1 MTESNDLEDKLDE
14 AIKGVEKVKKEKESA
29 KRLRFYVEFAKTQD
43 ITKWKRPVYVIH
55 EHETFGGRLHWDL
68 RFEDDGKMETWR
80 IYKSPPWRVK
90 RLAHKKA
97 ESIPLGAAL
106 FEGDIPLDEYGG
118 GKLKILDSGTF
129 EIVEKRETKFVVN
142 IKGKELNG
150 KYSLVSVPN
159 DVPRLDKWFFKPKL

>member
-14 AIKGVEKVKKEKESA
+14 AIRGVEKIQKEKTSA

-43 ITKWKRPVYVIH
+43 ITKLKRPVYVIH
-55 EHETFGGRLHWDL
+55 EHHSSRLHWDL

-80 IYKSPPWRVK
+80 IYKSPPWR
-90 RLAHKKA
+90 RQLLSHKKA

-106 FEGDIPLDEYGG
+106 FEGEIPLDEYGG
-118 GKLKILDSGTF
+118 GKLKIWDSGTF
-129 EIVEKRETKFVVN
+129 EIVEKNETKFVVN

-150 KYSLVSVPN
+150 KYRLVSVPN
-159 DVPRLDKWFFKPKL
+159 DVPRLDKWFFSKT

>member
-1 MTESNDLEDKLDE
+1 MTTFEDKLDE
-14 AIKGVEKVKKEKESA
+14 AIRGVEKIKKEKESA

-55 EHETFGGRLHWDL
+55 EHYSRTHHWDL

-80 IYKSPPWRVK
+80 IYKSPPWR
-90 RLAHKKA
+90 RQFLAHKKA

-106 FEGDIPLDEYGG
+106 FEGEIPLDEYGG
-118 GKLKILDSGTF
+118 GKLKIWDRGTF

>member
-55 EHETFGGRLHWDL
+55 EHELFGGRLHWDL

-80 IYKSPPWRVK
+80 IYKSPPWRK
-90 RLAHKKA
+90 QFLAHKKS
-97 ESIPLGAAL
+97 ESIPIGAAL
-106 FEGDIPLDEYGG
+106 FEGEIRQEYGA
-118 GKLKILDSGTF
+118 GKLKIWDSGTF

-150 KYSLVSVPN
+150 KYRLVSVPN
-159 DVPRLDKWFFKPKL
+159 DVPRLDKWFFSKT

>member
-1 MTESNDLEDKLDE
+1 MSESNDLEDKLDE
-14 AIKGVEKVKKEKESA
+14 AIRGVEKIQKEKTSA

-43 ITKWKRPVYVIH
+43 ITKLKRPVYVIH
-55 EHETFGGRLHWDL
+55 EHHSSRLHWDL

-80 IYKSPPWRVK
+80 IYKSHPWR
-90 RLAHKKA
+90 RQFLAHKKA

-106 FEGDIPLDEYGG
+106 FEGEIRQEYGA
-118 GKLKILDSGTF
+118 GKLKIWDSGTF
-129 EIVEKRETKFVVN
+129 EIVEKNETKFVVN

-150 KYSLVSVPN
+150 KYSLTSEPN

>member
-14 AIKGVEKVKKEKESA
+14 AIRGVEKILEEKITVKQRGFYEEVA
-29 KRLRFYVEFAKTQD
+29 KNQD

-55 EHETFGGRLHWDL
+55 EHELFGGRLHWDL

-80 IYKSPPWRVK
+80 IYKSPPWRK
-90 RLAHKKA
+90 QFLAHKKS
-97 ESIPLGAAL
+97 ESIPIGAAL
-106 FEGDIPLDEYGG
+106 FEGEIRQEYGA
-118 GKLKILDSGTF
+118 GKLKIWDSGTF

-150 KYSLVSVPN
+150 KYSLVRFQPS
-159 DVPRLDKWFFKPKL
+159 DIPRLDKWLFFKT

>member
-1 MTESNDLEDKLDE
+1 MTEPNDLEDKLDE
-14 AIKGVEKVKKEKESA
+14 AIKGVEKIQKEKTSA

-80 IYKSPPWRVK
+80 IYKSPPWRGQK
-90 RLAHKKA
+90 LAHKKS
-97 ESIPLGAAL
+97 ESIPIGAAL
-106 FEGDIPLDEYGG
+106 FEGEIRQEYGA
-118 GKLKILDSGTF
+118 GKLKIWDSGTF
-129 EIVEKRETKFVVN
+129 EIVEKNETKFVVN

-159 DVPRLDKWFFKPKL
+159 DVPRLDKWFFKPYL

>member
-14 AIKGVEKVKKEKESA
+14 AIRGVEKIQKEKTSA

-43 ITKWKRPVYVIH
+43 ITKLKRPVYVIH
-55 EHETFGGRLHWDL
+55 EHHSSRLHWDL

-106 FEGDIPLDEYGG
+106 FEGEIPLDEYGG
-118 GKLKILDSGTF
+118 GKLKIWDSGTF

-150 KYSLVSVPN
+150 KYSLVRFQPS
-159 DVPRLDKWFFKPKL
+159 DIPRLDKWLFFKT

>member
-14 AIKGVEKVKKEKESA
+14 AIRGIEKIQEEKTTVKE
-29 KRLRFYVEFAKTQD
+29 RGFYEEFAKTQD
-43 ITKWKRPVYVIH
+43 LTNLKRPVYVIH
-55 EHETFGGRLHWDL
+55 EHHSSRLHWDL

-80 IYKSPPWRVK
+80 IYKLPTLPAK
-90 RLAHKKA
+90 KLAHKKA

-118 GKLKILDSGTF
+118 GKLKIWDSGTF

>member
-55 EHETFGGRLHWDL
+55 EHHSSRLHWDL

-118 GKLKILDSGTF
+118 GKLKIWDSGTF

-142 IKGKELNG
+142 IKGKELKG

-159 DVPRLDKWFFKPKL
+159 DVPRLDKWFFFKT

>member
-14 AIKGVEKVKKEKESA
+14 AIRGVEKIQKEKTSA

-43 ITKWKRPVYVIH
+43 ITKLKRPVYVIH
-55 EHETFGGRLHWDL
+55 EHHSSRLHWDL

-80 IYKSPPWRVK
+80 IYKSPPWRK
-90 RLAHKKA
+90 QFLAHKKS
-97 ESIPLGAAL
+97 ESIPIGAAL
-106 FEGDIPLDEYGG
+106 FEGEIRQEYGA
-118 GKLKILDSGTF
+118 GKLKIWDSGTF
-129 EIVEKRETKFVVN
+129 EIVEKNEKKFVVN
-142 IKGKELNG
+142 IKGKELKG

>member
-55 EHETFGGRLHWDL
+55 EHELFGGRLHWDL

-80 IYKSPPWRVK
+80 IYKSPPWR
-90 RLAHKKA
+90 RQFLAHKKA

-106 FEGDIPLDEYGG
+106 FEGEIRQEYGA
-118 GKLKILDSGTF
+118 GKLKIWDSGTF

-142 IKGKELNG
+142 IKGKKLNG

-159 DVPRLDKWFFKPKL
+159 DVPRLDKWFFKP

>member
-80 IYKSPPWRVK
+80 IYKSPPWRGQK
-90 RLAHKKA
+90 LAHKKS
-97 ESIPLGAAL
+97 ESIPIGAAL
-106 FEGDIPLDEYGG
+106 FEGEIRQEYGA
-118 GKLKILDSGTF
+118 GKLKIWDSGTF
-129 EIVEKRETKFVVN
+129 EIVEKNETKFVVN

-150 KYSLVSVPN
+150 KYSLTSEPN

>member
-80 IYKSPPWRVK
+80 IYKSPPWRGQK
-90 RLAHKKA
+90 LAHKKS
-97 ESIPLGAAL
+97 ESIPIGAAL
-106 FEGDIPLDEYGG
+106 FEGEIRQEYGA
-118 GKLKILDSGTF
+118 GKLKIWDSGTF
-129 EIVEKRETKFVVN
+129 EIVEKNETKFVVN

-150 KYSLVSVPN
+150 KYSLVRFQPS
-159 DVPRLDKWFFKPKL
+159 DIPRLDKWLFFKT